1 MKLLGGKRSGRSS
14 EIRDD
19 GSQLKK
25 RLREH
30 HGEIERHVTETTG
43 QSQQA
48 HEAHWNLEQELERL
62 RKELKTE
69 RTARAQAEATASKA
83 RQEAEG
89 KARELAESERQFT
102 DALERGVQAIIQLER
117 KAQAERNRAEQE
129 AGRQAE
135 RRAAEVWAAEQRVA
149 EANLVLEDARAEAEQ
164 ERQRR
169 AALERRLQSIKA
181 AQESPAAQAQ
191 SASRN
196 AQEPTPGSEPKPGRE
211 AQPAA
216 ELSPPPAP
224 PAPAP
229 SRDEAERESRPP
241 DVEARRTP
249 PFHEPPPRV
258 KSSRFRRRRRRLA
271 RRRRGVSDSISCP
284 VCGTEAAT
292 SSEWEQRRS
301 DWIATDDNGVC
312 PDCQA
317 DGWLFPAEAAIPFRR
332 LSERQ

>member
-1 MKLLGGKRSGRSS
+1 
-14 EIRDD
+14 
-19 GSQLKK
+19 
-25 RLREH
+25 
-30 HGEIERHVTETTG
+30 VTETTG
-43 QSQQA
+43 PSQRAQ
-48 HEAHWNLEQELERL
+48 EAHWNLEQELERL
-62 RKELKTE
+62 RNELKTE

-89 KARELAESERQFT
+89 KARELAESERQFN
-102 DALERGVQAIIQLER
+102 DALERGVQAIIHLER
-117 KAQAERNRAEQE
+117 KAQAERDRAEQE

-135 RRAAEVWAAEQRVA
+135 RRAAEVLAAEQRVA
-149 EANLVLEDARAEAEQ
+149 KANSVLEDVRAEAGQ

-169 AALERRLQSIKA
+169 AALERRLQSITA

-196 AQEPTPGSEPKPGRE
+196 GQEPNPGSEPKPGRE

-229 SRDEAERESRPP
+229 SDEAERESRPP
-241 DVEARRTP
+241 DVGAQRTP

-258 KSSRFRRRRRRLA
+258 KSSRFRRRRLRLA
-271 RRRRGVSDSISCP
+271 RRRRGVSDSLSCA
-284 VCGTEAAT
+284 VCGTEPAT
-292 SSEWEQRRS
+292 TSEWELRRS
-301 DWIATDDNGVC
+301 DWIATADNGVC

-317 DGWLFPAEAAIPFRR
+317 DGWLFPAEAAIPFRQ

>member
-1 MKLLGGKRSGRSS
+1 MKLLGKKPERPEH
-14 EIRDD
+14 EIRDE
-19 GSQLKK
+19 GSQLK
-25 RLREH
+25 
-30 HGEIERHVTETTG
+30 ERHVTETTG
-43 QSQQA
+43 PSQRAQ
-48 HEAHWNLEQELERL
+48 EAHWNLEQELERL
-62 RKELKTE
+62 RNELKTE
-69 RTARAQAEATASKA
+69 RTARGQAEATASKA

-89 KARELAESERQFT
+89 KARELAESERQFN
-102 DALERGVQAIIQLER
+102 DALERGVQVIIQLER
-117 KAQAERNRAEQE
+117 KAQAERDRAEQE

-149 EANLVLEDARAEAEQ
+149 EANLVLEDVRAEAGQ

-169 AALERRLQSIKA
+169 AALERRLQSITA
-181 AQESPAAQAQ
+181 AQESPAAAQ

-196 AQEPTPGSEPKPGRE
+196 GQEPNPGSEPKPGRE

-216 ELSPPPAP
+216 DLSPPPAP
-224 PAPAP
+224 PAPAR

-241 DVEARRTP
+241 DVEAQRTP

-258 KSSRFRRRRRRLA
+258 KSSRFRRRGRRLA
-271 RRRRGVSDSISCP
+271 RRRRGVSDSLSCA

-292 SSEWEQRRS
+292 SSEWELRRA
-301 DWIATDDNGVC
+301 DWIATGDNGVC

-332 LSERQ
+332 LSELQ